1 MMGDYLAGQLE
12 QEILQ
17 AVEEVLRER
26 MSNE

>member
-1 MMGDYLAGQLE
+1 MMGDYFAGQLE

-26 MSNE
+26 MSSE